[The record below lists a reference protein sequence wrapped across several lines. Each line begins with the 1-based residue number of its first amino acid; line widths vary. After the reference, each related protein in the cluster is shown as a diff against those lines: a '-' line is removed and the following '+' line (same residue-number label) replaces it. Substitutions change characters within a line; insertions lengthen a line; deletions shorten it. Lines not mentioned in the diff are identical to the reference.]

1 MIPRVI
7 KIIEI
12 KGFDV
17 TVLFNNGKIL
27 TIDFYSWIVPRAAGK
42 NIYTQLLK
50 ENIFKAIGCNGITL
64 YWPDL
69 AEVNLHLQKNNLLLE
84 SNWKS
89 LRDLF
94 KSQRTQSEPLS
105 IL

>member
-50 ENIFKAIGCNGITL
+50 ENIFNTIGCNGITL

-69 AEVNLHLQKNNLLLE
+69 AEVTLLDGTIQPAE
-84 SNWKS
+84 F
-89 LRDLF
+89 DLD
-94 KSQRTQSEPLS
+94 PLMLYEFAS
-105 IL
+105 SKQQFVA

>member
-50 ENIFKAIGCNGITL
+50 KTIFNTIGCNGITL

-69 AEVNLHLQKNNLLLE
+69 AEVTLLDGTIQPTE
-84 SNWKS
+84 F
-89 LRDLF
+89 DLD
-94 KSQRTQSEPLS
+94 PLMLYEFAS
-105 IL
+105 SKKQFVA

>member
-69 AEVNLHLQKNNLLLE
+69 AEVTLLDGTIKPAE
-84 SNWKS
+84 F
-89 LRDLF
+89 DLD
-94 KSQRTQSEPLS
+94 PLMLYEFAS
-105 IL
+105 SKQQFVA